1 MNPKILV
8 TIPNIPPA
16 SPCAKFAIWVLERFR
31 DSVSEEESI
40 SKLNEVLSQSV
51 KPITKAGT

>member
-16 SPCAKFAIWVLERFR
+16 SPCAKLAIWVLERFR

-40 SKLNEVLSQSV
+40 SRLNEVLSQSV